1 MPATL
6 TITEFKKAPR
16 HPPEPDTG
24 ESPMRTVLIV
34 ACAAAFIFSAWSNM
48 PTSADT
54 KSAATVSPLTMMTTA
69 TNLPSEQFDAY

>member
-1 MPATL
+1 
-6 TITEFKKAPR
+6 
-16 HPPEPDTG
+16 
-24 ESPMRTVLIV
+24 MRIVLIT

-54 KSAATVSPLTMMTTA
+54 KSVATVSPLTMMTTA

>member
-1 MPATL
+1 
-6 TITEFKKAPR
+6 
-16 HPPEPDTG
+16 
-24 ESPMRTVLIV
+24 MRTVLIV

-54 KSAATVSPLTMMTTA
+54 KSATISPLTMMTTA